1 MKLINIIITINLFLA
16 KSFNLDIKTP
26 VNNQK
31 KVNSYSID
39 KTVKYLTDINYGNA
53 SYINYLYANRYID
66 TLMHPNMN
74 VLDTIL
80 RSTSSRI
87 ICKNL
92 EQDSRKVLFLLHH
105 NKYTEEQIATLLK
118 LNVKQINTILYCSH
132 YQILIDLKMQILNN
146 MSL

>member
-1 MKLINIIITINLFLA
+1 MRFIYIIMV
-16 KSFNLDIKTP
+16 FNLYFTDCFNEITVKIIK
-26 VNNQK
+26 K
-31 KVNSYSID
+31 KNTVSNSID

-53 SYINYLYANRYID
+53 SNININNAYVYVN

-92 EQDSRKVLFLLHH
+92 EQHSRKVLFLLHH